1 MSVSANELGQI
12 TLRDL
17 HELSPDE
24 LTKVASLHSRV
35 MKGLLTDLGAR
46 TVRTFYQLARGEP
59 EVVGYAA
66 LDSRGEVMGLVVG
79 SRSPHELTGKVR
91 ALIPGFM
98 WRLAASMCVSPA
110 LAWRIVSLFLCAPKV
125 VELAQDEIELT
136 YIGVSPVARGAGI
149 GSALIRAF
157 VQNSASRGY
166 RRVSLSVETDNLA
179 AIALYKRHNFRIT
192 DTFREGVYHRHRMAC
207 EVERN

>member
-1 MSVSANELGQI
+1 MSVRANELGEI
-12 TLRDL
+12 ALRDL

-24 LTKVASLHSRV
+24 LTKVASLHSTV

-66 LDSRGEVMGLVVG
+66 FDSRGEVMGFVAG
-79 SRSPHELTGKVR
+79 SRNPSELTSKVR
-91 ALIPGFM
+91 AAIPGFTL
-98 WRLAASMCVSPA
+98 RLAARMCVSPT
-110 LAWRIVSLFLCAPKV
+110 LAWRIVSLLRCSPKGTD
-125 VELAQDEIELT
+125 LDRDEIELT
-136 YIGVSPVARGAGI
+136 YIGVSHVARGAGV
-149 GSALIRAF
+149 GNALVEAF

-179 AIALYKRHNFRIT
+179 AIALYKRHNFRIA

-207 EVERN
+207 EVGRS